1 MEEPE
6 HSKRDTSEPEFGEA
20 LSEITKNLQWEKM
33 ISDGGSGREILS
45 LTLRVEDRFDFLR
58 AWKTAA
64 RDFALDTGVLL
75 PSVSFQDGSGR
86 ELAWGERRLGSL
98 KSGKAGE
105 ILELLKEHAW
115 RFLSIRQVEA
125 RLKKLWEERP
135 ELHRTFLEVDLT
147 VSRTVRVLRDLIRS
161 GYSIKNFG
169 CVMESLI
176 LARSQYSSHSDLVHA
191 LEVELGNPTSRQAAR
206 TTSEKKPS
214 TPEGYFAESRA
225 DEITVQLGR
234 GILDLVDPRHGKPLF
249 ERVESIRMSL
259 AKELGLVIPGVHFT
273 DELRLNSKE
282 FRFLIRDEEVFRG
295 EVHPEL
301 LMAIGPDHIVA
312 KLRGIR
318 TQDPIYG
325 MPALWIMPELR
336 GESENSGCMV
346 FTPESVVGSA
356 LVETLRKHAGRLFTY
371 GYLSEG
377 VLKSLK
383 GDEPALVQYFESSP
397 KLLRTAKLVFSHLL
411 EERVPVRDQIAV
423 LETVV
428 EYEEKDLSAEH
439 LTEIVR
445 RRLGGTIC
453 KLHLRD
459 KGPLAAVVL
468 SKPLEDLCL
477 GCLNQEKLELEPDEH
492 QRRRILQSF
501 KLAVE
506 ALRDRGL
513 PEVLIT
519 APNLRRAVRGLI
531 ERDIPTLAV
540 LSEAEIPSGFEV
552 VCLGEVASRVTR
564 PPTYQQPF
572 PRGRRNKTRFAK
584 WRSTRAC
591 HYSGIELA

>member
-75 PSVSFQDGSGR
+75 PSVSFQDGTGR

-98 KSGKAGE
+98 QSGKAGE
-105 ILELLKEHAW
+105 ILEVLKEHAW

-135 ELHRTFLEVDLT
+135 ELHRTFQEVDLT
-147 VSRTVRVLRDLIRS
+147 VSRTVRILRDLIRS

-169 CVMESLI
+169 SVMESLI

-191 LEVELGNPTSRQAAR
+191 VEVELGNPTSRQAAK

-214 TPEGYFAESRA
+214 TPEGYFTESRA

-234 GILDLVDPRHGKPLF
+234 GILDLVDPLLGKPLF

-259 AKELGLVIPGVHFT
+259 ARELGLVIPGVHFT
-273 DELRLNSKE
+273 DDLRLNPKE
-282 FRFLIRDEEVFRG
+282 FRFLIRDEEVFRA

-312 KLRGIR
+312 KIRGVR

-325 MPALWIMPELR
+325 MPALWITPELR

-356 LVETLRKHAGRLFTY
+356 LVETLRKQAGRLFTY

-397 KLLRTAKLVFSHLL
+397 KLLRTAKLVFSNLL

-459 KGPLAAVVL
+459 NGPLAAVVL

-477 GCLNQEKLELEPDEH
+477 ECLNEEKLELEPDEH

-531 ERDIPTLAV
+531 ERNIPTLAV
-540 LSEAEIPSGFEV
+540 LSEAEIPAGFEV
-552 VCLGEVASRVTR
+552 VCLGEVASRMTR

-584 WRSTRAC
+584 WRSTG
-591 HYSGIELA
+591 YQS